1 MRRTSEAMVLGSLA
15 MAAVISVCVRMP
27 SGDSEIQRR
36 TENWSGVRPTGLM
49 RCRNAWLRP
58 NHAFLRSGGK
68 RRSRRGWG
76 SLGRGESMVT
86 PSVLPLTGGFV
97 TRYEGGRVNLG

>member
-1 MRRTSEAMVLGSLA
+1 MRRTSDAMVLGSLA

-36 TENWSGVRPTGLM
+36 TENWSGVRPIGLI

-58 NHAFLRSGGK
+58 NHAFLRSGGR
-68 RRSRRGWG
+68 RRSRRGGG
-76 SLGRGESMVT
+76 SLGGRESMVGQV
-86 PSVLPLTGGFV
+86 VLPLTGGFV
-97 TRYEGGRVNLG
+97 TRYEGGVVG